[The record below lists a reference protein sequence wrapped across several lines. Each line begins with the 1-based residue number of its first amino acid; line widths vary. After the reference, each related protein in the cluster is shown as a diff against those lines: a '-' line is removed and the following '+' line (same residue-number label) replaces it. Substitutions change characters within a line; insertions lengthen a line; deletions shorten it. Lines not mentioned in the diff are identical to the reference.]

1 MYIYF
6 ALRGTSCPEEVHN
19 SKRWYIQPTIHM
31 SELGNGSLKPANNHG
46 SEFQSRFTL
55 CSTLRWL
62 TLANTF
68 ISARVLNSAVSRFP
82 VHKNEEIR
90 NFCCFK
96 SLCFKVIYHKVTD
109 NSYTYQIVPFKHM
122 CKLPLRYTLIKLKR
136 KKKDEGRREEEEK
149 GSRKGKMRERE
160 RKVER
165 DRQRRDRDA
174 ERVAER
180 ME

>member
-1 MYIYF
+1 MHCHFKIRLQRNNYGFSLGHFLSLSLSLSVSLCLSLKMYIYF

-19 SKRWYIQPTIHM
+19 SKGWYIQPTSHM
-31 SELGNGSLKPANNHG
+31 SELGNGSLRPANSHG
-46 SEFQSRFTL
+46 SEFQRRFTL

-96 SLCFKVIYHKVTD
+96 SLSFKVIYHKVIH
-109 NSYTYQIVPFKHM
+109 NSYAYQIVPFKHM
-122 CKLPLRYTLIKLKR
+122 CSY
-136 KKKDEGRREEEEK
+136 
-149 GSRKGKMRERE
+149 
-160 RKVER
+160 
-165 DRQRRDRDA
+165 
-174 ERVAER
+174 
-180 ME
+180 